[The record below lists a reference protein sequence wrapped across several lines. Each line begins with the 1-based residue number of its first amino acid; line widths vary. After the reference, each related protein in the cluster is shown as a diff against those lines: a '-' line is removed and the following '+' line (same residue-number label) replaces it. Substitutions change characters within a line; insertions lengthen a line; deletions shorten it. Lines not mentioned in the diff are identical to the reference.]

1 MSSKQKQKDAKYANL
16 DIKTSFEIDLNQGK
30 WTFPCAR
37 DLKQYVVRDESRYKE
52 FNNLNELFDSVDQIL
67 SVSIFFFILSLKGNI

>member
-37 DLKQYVVRDESRYKE
+37 DRKKYVVRDESRYKE
-52 FNNLNELFDSVDQIL
+52 FNNLNVLFDSVDQIL

>member
-37 DLKQYVVRDESRYKE
+37 DQKQYVVRDESRYKE
-52 FNNLNELFDSVDQIL
+52 FNNLNVLFDSVDQIL

>member
-1 MSSKQKQKDAKYANL
+1 MSSEQKQKDAKYANL

-37 DLKQYVVRDESRYKE
+37 DLKQYIVRDESRYKE
-52 FNNLNELFDSVDQIL
+52 FNNLNVLFDSVDQIL